1 MTEESVSYTGMG
13 IQITVKGMTCDGCE
27 QTVQEAL
34 EGVAGVEDTTADRTS
49 DLVTIDGDAALDD
62 LRQAVED
69 AGYIVVG

>member
-1 MTEESVSYTGMG
+1 MS

-34 EGVAGVEDTTADRTS
+34 ESVSGVERATADRTS
-49 DLVTIDGDAALDD
+49 DTATIDGDADLEN

-69 AGYIVVG
+69 AGYSAVG